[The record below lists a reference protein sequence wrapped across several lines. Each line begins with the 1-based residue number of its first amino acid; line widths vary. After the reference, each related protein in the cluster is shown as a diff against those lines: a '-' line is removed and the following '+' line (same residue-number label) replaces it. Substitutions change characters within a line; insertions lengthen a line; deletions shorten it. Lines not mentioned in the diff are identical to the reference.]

1 VATVAA
7 VTEVVAMAA
16 AVAATEP
23 QGVVLV
29 DTATA
34 IAMGTQIME
43 DAIVTTKV
51 TTLLTLILGKLE
63 MRGVATLEAS
73 ATLILFIHPL
83 FSVFYVCGLLTS
95 SSVLRTATRT
105 ATAATSTAT
114 LAAAAMDQEAAT
126 MEEALAVA
134 SEAVTGCQILALV

>member
-1 VATVAA
+1 
-7 VTEVVAMAA
+7 MAA

-23 QGVVLV
+23 REVVLV
-29 DTATA
+29 DTATV
-34 IAMGTQIME
+34 IATGTQTME

-73 ATLILFIHPL
+73 ATTNFFIHPL
-83 FSVFYVCGLLTS
+83 HCLLCVRGILTLS
-95 SSVLRTATRT
+95 PVLRTGTQT
-105 ATAATSTAT
+105 GTAATLTAT

-126 MEEALAVA
+126 MEEVQAVA